1 MSPVE
6 KSTSGGGGGSGVI
19 YAPLTNQNV
28 PDLIFTNAGDVIMAP
43 D

>member
-1 MSPVE
+1 MTPPIE
-6 KSTSGGGGGSGVI
+6 SGGKGGGRVI

-28 PDLIFTNAGDVIMAP
+28 PDLIFTDAGDVIMAP